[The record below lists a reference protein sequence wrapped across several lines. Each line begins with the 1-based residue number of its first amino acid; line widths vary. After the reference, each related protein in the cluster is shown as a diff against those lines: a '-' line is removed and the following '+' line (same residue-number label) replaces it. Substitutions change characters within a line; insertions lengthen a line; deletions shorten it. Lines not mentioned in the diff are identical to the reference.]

1 MTNPFSLAFPTLLAA
16 ASFSRN
22 ILPFHVKGD
31 LLCRCVSTSRLV
43 SSRRVIVGLD
53 LSILAEPRRGNGR
66 RFLNDRP
73 RTNATSRENCRL
85 YRCLARIDSMQR
97 ATFQTKRAR
106 ETLLPIFPISV
117 VVSSKETR
125 RRRRRRKRR
134 KNGKEKA
141 ARSRRSDEGVGRR
154 KMEQERKAQRRGYSA
169 DIPQGN

>member
-1 MTNPFSLAFPTLLAA
+1 MTNPFSLAFPTLLPLD
-16 ASFSRN
+16 SRETFF
-22 ILPFHVKGD
+22 P
-31 LLCRCVSTSRLV
+31 STSRVTCFAGVSRRLV
-43 SSRRVIVGLD
+43 SSRGVIVGLD

-73 RTNATSRENCRL
+73 RTNATSRESCRL

-125 RRRRRRKRR
+125 RTRRRRRRKRR